1 MGLAINGKVYG
12 TSGVTYIGDKPID
25 CGYIDEKGNHV
36 PMSLPGKSIFN
47 LLTAGTYLT
56 TLKTLR
62 TFVAFDS
69 FMKGY
74 YDEPEKVPVLIHVPE
89 NDLFNLYTLPDYL
102 SIRIL
107 FSYFCFLIKYS
118 KTDYSKTNY
127 SKDIMDKLFQ
137 TIYSCF
143 KQANYKNLSIIQPP
157 ADDLDNFT
165 FSNKEDKPLPIDEF
179 FATYGT
185 KDISNAIAYDIYYK
199 GVKVDFYYRDNTFD
213 YNLRYKTVIYIGG
226 GYGFSVIPRT
236 NWDKE
241 YSRNPISKYVFMK
254 PSNSSDSGIINVYG
268 YTKFSIYEDTVSK
281 PKPTFA
287 SYYDTHNYNIAP
299 QIVLKSST
307 GKYLVRSLCFN
318 NGSDNS
324 SAEGLPK
331 DYTLYDSFG
340 LGCDVPFNPYIFS
353 NIDIDNEYSWL
364 NVNSVNMLKLPT
376 KFNLIAAA
384 CSISYPE
391 YPSNFFKG
399 LGSRLPQGKY
409 LVDKSSTTDDLIDTP
424 TNPSSMITF
433 EAKSVDNKFVE
444 QRVYT
449 DYRLDNYNIYYRR
462 GLVGSD
468 GTCSAYTKWFMT

>member
-25 CGYIDEKGNHV
+25 CGYTDEKGNHV
-36 PMSLPGKSIFN
+36 PMSLSGKSIFN
-47 LLTAGTYLT
+47 LLATGTYLT

-62 TFVAFDS
+62 TFVAFDG
-69 FMKGY
+69 FMNGY

-89 NDLFNLYTLPDYL
+89 NNLVNLNVLPDYP

-107 FSYFCFLIKYS
+107 FSYFCFLVKYS
-118 KTDYSKTNY
+118 KTDYSNTSY
-127 SKDIMDKLFQ
+127 SKDTMDKLFQ

-143 KQANYKNLSIIQPP
+143 KQPNYKKLSIIQPP
-157 ADDLDNFT
+157 ADDLGNFT
-165 FSNKEDKPLPIDEF
+165 FSNGEDKPLPIDEF

-185 KDISNAIAYDIYYK
+185 KDISNAIVDSIYYK
-199 GVKVDFYYRDNTFD
+199 GVKVDFYYRDITYD

-236 NWDKE
+236 NWDVQ

-268 YTKFSIYEDTVSK
+268 YTKFSIYEDTVSE
-281 PKPTFA
+281 PKPNFA

-299 QIVLKSST
+299 QIVSKDST

-324 SAEGLPK
+324 TAEGLPK

-340 LGCDVPFNPYIFS
+340 LSCDVPFNPYIFS

-364 NVNSVNMLKLPT
+364 NINSVNMLKLPT
-376 KFNLIAAA
+376 KFNLITAA

-409 LVDKSSTTDDLIDTP
+409 LVDKSSATDDLIGTP
-424 TNPSSMITF
+424 TNPSSMLTF